1 MMKLS
6 GYDLPLSICSG
17 TTLDRIKSKLCKP
30 ELPKI
35 TKMPPDSMCHVQFS
49 NTGIELINILSIFS
63 NNNVLFSINRTIKV
77 PSQQLFT
84 TYLDPLWSTITSE
97 VSIDDFL
104 SDLKHFPCICSNS
117 LYADKNHGYVKTG
130 DIQLVENS
138 KLHKLFCK
146 EPKYR
151 KPTSIKFHDVKKSI
165 LSCIDESIESWLKNK
180 NINKLELAEWK
191 HSVTRLL

>member
-17 TTLDRIKSKLCKP
+17 TTLDSIKSKLCKP

-77 PSQQLFT
+77 PS
-84 TYLDPLWSTITSE
+84 STVVYNLPRPI
-97 VSIDDFL
+97 VIYYNFWGQYWWL
-104 SDLKHFPCICSNS
+104 SFGS
-117 LYADKNHGYVKTG
+117 
-130 DIQLVENS
+130 
-138 KLHKLFCK
+138 
-146 EPKYR
+146 
-151 KPTSIKFHDVKKSI
+151 
-165 LSCIDESIESWLKNK
+165 
-180 NINKLELAEWK
+180 
-191 HSVTRLL
+191 